1 MAFNLASL
9 FRDEDRGIISV
20 EEDTDV
26 DYLDKIPKDAFGESE
41 DSGGNRETVIIK
53 ASPVETVNSTIEEK
67 IKSIELVSKLSREK
81 IDKFYNKMKDTPDVA
96 KRMIESILEIMTE
109 EEKERKDIE
118 SLVEVLGSKLSPDN
132 LAKIVSAF
140 IILVE
145 NNLIDE
151 VL

>member
-1 MAFNLASL
+1 MAFKLASL

-26 DYLDKIPKDAFGESE
+26 DYLDKIPRDAFGESE
-41 DSGGNRETVIIK
+41 DSVDNRETVIIK
-53 ASPVETVNSTIEEK
+53 ASPVEVVNPIEEK
-67 IKSIELVSKLSREK
+67 IKSIELASKLSREK
-81 IDKFYNKMKDTPDVA
+81 IDESYNKMKDAPDVA
-96 KRMIESILEIMTE
+96 KRMIESVLEIMTE
-109 EEKERKDIE
+109 EEKKKKDAE
-118 SLVEVLGSKLSPDN
+118 SLIEVLGSKLSSES

>member
-1 MAFNLASL
+1 MAFKLASL

-26 DYLDKIPKDAFGESE
+26 DYLDKIPRDAFGESE
-41 DSGGNRETVIIK
+41 DSVDNRETIIIK
-53 ASPVETVNSTIEEK
+53 ASPVETVNSIEEK
-67 IKSIELVSKLSREK
+67 IKSIELASKLSREK
-81 IDKFYNKMKDTPDVA
+81 IDESYNKMKDAPDVA
-96 KRMIESILEIMTE
+96 KRMIESVLEIMTE
-109 EEKERKDIE
+109 EEKKKKDAE
-118 SLVEVLGSKLSPDN
+118 SLIEVLGGKLSSES

>member
-1 MAFNLASL
+1 MAFKLASL

-26 DYLDKIPKDAFGESE
+26 DYLDKIPRDAFGESE
-41 DSGGNRETVIIK
+41 DSVDNRETVIIK
-53 ASPVETVNSTIEEK
+53 ASPVETVNSIEEK
-67 IKSIELVSKLSREK
+67 IKSIELASKLSREK
-81 IDKFYNKMKDTPDVA
+81 IDESYNKMKDAPDVA
-96 KRMIESILEIMTE
+96 KRMIESVLEIMTE
-109 EEKERKDIE
+109 EEKKKKDAE
-118 SLVEVLGSKLSPDN
+118 SLIEVLGSKLSSES